1 MNILSINLAVCSV
14 ILVGLVIRGK
24 NDDVKNCSL
33 NLLEKTQLSD
43 FKRSMLKSPI
53 KYVTLFDLS
62 VLLRILFKL
71 VSNIS
76 NLLFWWS

>member
-1 MNILSINLAVCSV
+1 M
-14 ILVGLVIRGK
+14 
-24 NDDVKNCSL
+24 
-33 NLLEKTQLSD
+33 
-43 FKRSMLKSPI
+43 FKSPI